1 MYCTVLLLGAV
12 LSLDS
17 DANGLQGQRET
28 GIGGGRRNALIHFS
42 CFDSARFLV
51 FSETIT
57 TPFQKSVRLLGFHS

>member
-28 GIGGGRRNALIHFS
+28 GIGGGRRNALIHFDFCAVS
-42 CFDSARFLV
+42 RV
-51 FSETIT
+51 F
-57 TPFQKSVRLLGFHS
+57 